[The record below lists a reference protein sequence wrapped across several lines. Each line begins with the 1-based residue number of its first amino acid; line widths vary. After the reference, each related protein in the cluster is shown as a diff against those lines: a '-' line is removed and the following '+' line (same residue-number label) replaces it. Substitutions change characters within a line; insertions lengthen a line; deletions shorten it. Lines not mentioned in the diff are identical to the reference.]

1 MYHYGN
7 EDYYKTQRALQEENN
22 LQEEGLGN
30 VAKNIA
36 SGARDAVATAKAAV
50 AGIKS
55 GDVDKAFSGR
65 RLKMFKNRFKRA
77 FQEFKEET
85 SKDEIQQRAKKLGT
99 IKGSALASALFG
111 QTQGNA
117 LIRSKE
123 FATIAKNQFPDLN
136 DNQARVATLLDI
148 LVNGALSTNII
159 GRVWANF
166 NSEYAA
172 GKPKGDQILAALSSE
187 LKSADED
194 NSDKKELIKKASDAI
209 DANFNKLKEYVT
221 SAIEAGELAVNINDI
236 LDFVINK
243 INNLFKK
250 KNIEGITGADL
261 LDIFMDDIEKL
272 VNDIKI
278 EANKSEEEATRAAA
292 AELQATAVED
302 EFRTRMEQQMNDI
315 LDHLT
320 RN

>member
-278 EANKSEEEATRAAA
+278 EANKSEEEATRVAA